1 MDFNLYLRLPASRVG
16 QTMPE
21 KFVFKVLSKTVA
33 AGATE
38 SVDWTFDA
46 DYTLRHIH
54 GIDQD
59 GADLAQVYI
68 TCRIHEKI
76 LTKDE
81 VPGNFFTP
89 SELGAL
95 DFALSVAKGEKIEFG
110 LRNARTV
117 DVTAYL
123 VLELEKLR

>member
-1 MDFNLYLRLPASRVG
+1 
-16 QTMPE
+16 MPE

-38 SVDWTFDA
+38 SVDWVFDA
-46 DYTLRHIH
+46 DYILHHIH

-59 GADLAQVYI
+59 GADLALTYI
-68 TCRIHEKI
+68 TCKIAEKI
-76 LTKDE
+76 LTKEE

-95 DFALSVAKGEKIEFG
+95 DFAISVVKGEKIEFG
-110 LRNARTV
+110 IRNARTV
-117 DVTAYL
+117 SVTAYL
-123 VLELEKLR
+123 ILELEKLR